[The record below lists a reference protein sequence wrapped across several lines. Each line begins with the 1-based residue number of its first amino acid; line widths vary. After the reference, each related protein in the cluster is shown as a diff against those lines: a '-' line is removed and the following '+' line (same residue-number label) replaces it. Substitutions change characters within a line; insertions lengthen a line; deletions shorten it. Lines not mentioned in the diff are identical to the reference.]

1 MTTLK
6 NGELCVLV
14 SEKGAEV
21 NSIQDI
27 QTGKEYMW
35 NADPRYW
42 DRHSPTLFPGIGF
55 CWNNEY
61 RIDGQPY
68 KMGKHGFVRDRLF
81 ELVESTPTSVH
92 YCLKSSGF
100 TTRNYPFLFE
110 LHITY
115 VLEGRNLATEWEV
128 RNNSERPMYFQI
140 GGHPALNYRN
150 FHEVDAVH
158 GYLSF
163 DNKDT
168 LKTRLIGNKGCM
180 STDFAPVVLD
190 KDGLLPLTNTTFNID
205 TIVLQDSQVRTI
217 TLHDK
222 KRNPYVIVHCAS
234 PVLGIWSPNDG
245 KAPFVCIEPW
255 YGLPDT
261 AGFEGDITERGFIN
275 MAPAG
280 KNWGTRYSIDFL

>member
-1 MTTLK
+1 
-6 NGELCVLV
+6 
-14 SEKGAEV
+14 
-21 NSIQDI
+21 
-27 QTGKEYMW
+27 
-35 NADPRYW
+35 
-42 DRHSPTLFPGIGF
+42 
-55 CWNNEY
+55 
-61 RIDGQPY
+61 
-68 KMGKHGFVRDRLF
+68 
-81 ELVESTPTSVH
+81 
-92 YCLKSSGF
+92 
-100 TTRNYPFLFE
+100 
-110 LHITY
+110 
-115 VLEGRNLATEWEV
+115 
-128 RNNSERPMYFQI
+128 
-140 GGHPALNYRN
+140 
-150 FHEVDAVH
+150 
-158 GYLSF
+158 
-163 DNKDT
+163 
-168 LKTRLIGNKGCM
+168 M